1 MRELLVLQREHVE
14 LIPYLW
20 VAHRGDECADRVRNL
35 TIAFGFSRPNR
46 IGTRHRAGCPCPQ
59 PPWIPL
65 KCKHAATR
73 GLSGVR
79 KPSRRAQFPVPSEM
93 TYALVA
99 PKHGQAASAMAR
111 SDHPFSRLHGPG
123 AAPASASAQRQ
134 LSERCKKA
142 TLPAAP
148 SKGAKCSKW
157 PSRSPLCPVTPQH
170 ADASAAGRNNPLRL

>member
-20 VAHRGDECADRVRNL
+20 VAHRGDARAHRVRNL
-35 TIAFGFSRPNR
+35 TIAFGFSWPNR
-46 IGTRHRAGCPCPQ
+46 IGARHHAGCPCPQ

-79 KPSRRAQFPVPSEM
+79 KPSRRAQFPAPSEM

-99 PKHGQAASAMAR
+99 PSTAR
-111 SDHPFSRLHGPG
+111 
-123 AAPASASAQRQ
+123 
-134 LSERCKKA
+134 
-142 TLPAAP
+142 
-148 SKGAKCSKW
+148 
-157 PSRSPLCPVTPQH
+157 
-170 ADASAAGRNNPLRL
+170 LRLQWPEVTSLSVIGRPWCRCGERLSARQWSE